1 MSRSIVLCLT
11 LGDIGGIGPE
21 VVLKTVYRFPWP
33 RCLRFVIVGSSPVL
47 REEARKLHLPC
58 AAEWTP
64 GSVFPSARTVVW
76 DPGPFAG
83 ITYKPG
89 TMQESAARAA
99 VAWVAAAAGSC
110 TAGCCDGM
118 VTAPICKE
126 GLDRAGI
133 KVPGHTELLA
143 ELTGTRRY
151 AMMLVGGCLRVVLA
165 TRHIALKDVP
175 GELSIKG
182 IVAAGQLAGEAL
194 PWLGASKTTLAVCG
208 LNPHAG
214 DGGVLGS
221 EEKSMIVPAIKALR
235 RKGLSVVGPVPAD
248 TVFHAAV
255 RGDYGAVLA
264 MYHDQGLGPLKTVA
278 FDSGVNVTLGLPIVR
293 TSPDHGTAFDIA
305 GRGIASPR
313 SMVNAVR
320 LAYKLATRPNPWA
333 DMARSAAH
341 RRRGVPL

>member
-11 LGDIGGIGPE
+11 LGDVGGIGPE

-33 RCLRFVIVGSSPVL
+33 QRLRFVIVGSIPVL
-47 REEARKLHLPC
+47 REEARKLRLPS
-58 AAEWTP
+58 AEEWTP
-64 GSVFPSARTVVW
+64 GSVFPQAKTVIW
-76 DPGPFAG
+76 DPGPFTG
-83 ITYKPG
+83 VTYKPG
-89 TMQESAARAA
+89 TIQESASRAA
-99 VAWVAAAAGSC
+99 VTWVAAAAGSC
-110 TAGCCDGM
+110 IAGCCDGM

-126 GLDRAGI
+126 GLARAGI

-143 ELTGTRRY
+143 ELTGTRRF

-175 GELSIKG
+175 GELSVRG
-182 IVAAGQLAGEAL
+182 IVSAGQLAAEAL
-194 PWLGASKTTLAVCG
+194 PWLGARKTTLAVCG

-214 DGGVLGS
+214 DGGAIGS
-221 EEKSMIVPAIKALR
+221 EEKTMIIPAIKALR
-235 RKGLSVVGPVPAD
+235 RKGQPVVGPVPAD
-248 TVFHAAV
+248 TVFHAAA

-278 FDSGVNVTLGLPIVR
+278 FDSGVNITLGLPIVR

-305 GRGIASPR
+305 GKGIASPR

-320 LAYKLATRPNPWA
+320 LAYTLATRPNPWA
-333 DMARSAAH
+333 YADCSVAV
-341 RRRGVPL
+341 RRRGVPS